1 MREVLTH
8 RLWVGNAFDARDL
21 RVLFEHG
28 IGAVV
33 DLAVNE
39 KPAQLAREMIYLRM
53 PLVDGEGNQAARLE
67 MAIECVVS
75 LLRRHERTL
84 ISCSAG
90 MSRAPAI
97 AAAAIA
103 VIERAPP
110 DDCLLRVIHDAPHDV
125 SPRFWSETRD
135 GARAVLAREVL

>member
-8 RLWVGNAFDARDL
+8 RLWVANAIDARDL
-21 RVLFEHG
+21 RLLFDSG
-28 IGAVV
+28 ITAVV

-39 KPAQLAREMIYLRM
+39 KPAQLAREMIYLRL
-53 PLVDGEGNQAARLE
+53 PLVDGEGNQAARIE

-75 LLRRHERTL
+75 LLRRNERTL
-84 ISCSAG
+84 VSCSAG

-103 VIERAPP
+103 VIERSTP
-110 DDCLLRVIHDAPHDV
+110 D
-125 SPRFWSETRD
+125 
-135 GARAVLAREVL
+135 